1 MRWAKVSVAAT
12 HEAVDLIG
20 NILLELGAGG
30 VELDDPSL
38 VNEYID
44 AGLWDYTDLP
54 RAEDTDIV
62 TVSAYLPDDAQLQ
75 ERLRTLAQR
84 VAALQESAV
93 RVGAGTISHTFMAD
107 EDWAETWKEYVHT
120 E

>member
-12 HEAVDLIG
+12 HEAADLIG

-54 RAEDTDIV
+54 RAEDTDTV
-62 TVSAYLPDDAQLQ
+62 TVSAYLPDDAHLQ

-84 VAALQESAV
+84 VAALQES
-93 RVGAGTISHTFMAD
+93 G
-107 EDWAETWKEYVHT
+107 
-120 E
+120 